1 MVLLPCQATYQA
13 SMFGFVSRL
22 LSQSTYTVPVT
33 AWILCSTT
41 VRRCRWFGECLRYCQ
56 TLSTSSM
63 TPKRRGVLG
72 VNLLTFCE
80 TRFIQRHDAILW
92 FTDNFDGVLGAL
104 QDIAES
110 AAMDAKTETKAL
122 SFVNAVSNASFL
134 VSLAAAKK
142 VMSLTLMLST
152 GRRPQSR
159 N

>member
-1 MVLLPCQATYQA
+1 M
-13 SMFGFVSRL
+13 
-22 LSQSTYTVPVT
+22 
-33 AWILCSTT
+33 
-41 VRRCRWFGECLRYCQ
+41 
-56 TLSTSSM
+56 
-63 TPKRRGVLG
+63 LG

-80 TRFIQRHDAILW
+80 TRFIQRHDTILR

-110 AAMDAKTETKAL
+110 AAMDAKTKTKAL

-142 VMSLTLMLST
+142 VMSMTLMLST
-152 GRRPQSR
+152 GRRLQSR